1 MIAIIDYG
9 MGNLRSVSK
18 AFEAVGHEA
27 VVTRDPHVIGNASH
41 VVLPGVGAF
50 GDCMANVERYGLAE
64 PIRTAIQSGKP
75 FLGICLGLQLLFE
88 ESEEFGTHKGLGI
101 IPGTVRRFAADLEL
115 KVPHMGWNNVTHRVT
130 IDQKLWI
137 VDMNIMMGNKGWS
150 MAIVGLAVLAVGGCS
165 GLKVTTKASSDL
177 ARYQIRT
184 IALVPFTILATPQVR
199 DVVDQAFSM
208 PSGARRSDMAIA
220 VPPNTDQLVRE
231 TVTVPMSAGDTITQL
246 LWSRLK
252 TRQGVTVLAPSEAA
266 KVLASQSTTQS
277 PAGQLPAVVVAK
289 QLKVDASLIGQ
300 VLMYQERV
308 GGRFG
313 ASPPA
318 TVGFEAKVI
327 AADGQVLWVGNYYE
341 RQRPMIEDVM
351 GFIQRHGMFVTAEEL
366 ATYGVEHL
374 LLEFPFG
381 TGEER

>member
-1 MIAIIDYG
+1 
-9 MGNLRSVSK
+9 
-18 AFEAVGHEA
+18 
-27 VVTRDPHVIGNASH
+27 
-41 VVLPGVGAF
+41 
-50 GDCMANVERYGLAE
+50 
-64 PIRTAIQSGKP
+64 
-75 FLGICLGLQLLFE
+75 
-88 ESEEFGTHKGLGI
+88 
-101 IPGTVRRFAADLEL
+101 
-115 KVPHMGWNNVTHRVT
+115 
-130 IDQKLWI
+130 
-137 VDMNIMMGNKGWS
+137 MMDKKGWS

-165 GLKVTTKASSDL
+165 GSKVTTKASSEL

-231 TVTVPMSAGDTITQL
+231 TVTVPMSAGDTVTQL
-246 LWSRLK
+246 LWSRLR

-277 PAGQLPAVVVAK
+277 PAGQLPAVAVAK

>member
-1 MIAIIDYG
+1 
-9 MGNLRSVSK
+9 
-18 AFEAVGHEA
+18 
-27 VVTRDPHVIGNASH
+27 
-41 VVLPGVGAF
+41 
-50 GDCMANVERYGLAE
+50 
-64 PIRTAIQSGKP
+64 
-75 FLGICLGLQLLFE
+75 
-88 ESEEFGTHKGLGI
+88 
-101 IPGTVRRFAADLEL
+101 
-115 KVPHMGWNNVTHRVT
+115 
-130 IDQKLWI
+130 
-137 VDMNIMMGNKGWS
+137 

-165 GLKVTTKASSDL
+165 GSKVTTKASSDL

-199 DVVDQAFSM
+199 DVVDQAFTM

-231 TVTVPMSAGDTITQL
+231 TVTVPMSAGDTVTQL
-246 LWSRLK
+246 LWSRLR

-277 PAGQLPAVVVAK
+277 PVGQLPAVAVAK

>member
-1 MIAIIDYG
+1 
-9 MGNLRSVSK
+9 
-18 AFEAVGHEA
+18 
-27 VVTRDPHVIGNASH
+27 
-41 VVLPGVGAF
+41 
-50 GDCMANVERYGLAE
+50 
-64 PIRTAIQSGKP
+64 
-75 FLGICLGLQLLFE
+75 
-88 ESEEFGTHKGLGI
+88 
-101 IPGTVRRFAADLEL
+101 
-115 KVPHMGWNNVTHRVT
+115 
-130 IDQKLWI
+130 
-137 VDMNIMMGNKGWS
+137 VDMNMMDKMGWS

-165 GLKVTTKASSDL
+165 GSKVTTKTSSDL

-231 TVTVPMSAGDTITQL
+231 TVTVPMSAGDTVTQL
-246 LWSRLK
+246 LWSRLS

-277 PAGQLPAVVVAK
+277 PAGPLPAVTVAK

-351 GFIQRHGMFVTAEEL
+351 GFIQRRGMFVTAEEL

>member
-1 MIAIIDYG
+1 
-9 MGNLRSVSK
+9 
-18 AFEAVGHEA
+18 
-27 VVTRDPHVIGNASH
+27 
-41 VVLPGVGAF
+41 
-50 GDCMANVERYGLAE
+50 
-64 PIRTAIQSGKP
+64 
-75 FLGICLGLQLLFE
+75 
-88 ESEEFGTHKGLGI
+88 
-101 IPGTVRRFAADLEL
+101 
-115 KVPHMGWNNVTHRVT
+115 
-130 IDQKLWI
+130 
-137 VDMNIMMGNKGWS
+137 MNMMGNKGWS

-165 GLKVTTKASSDL
+165 GSKVTTKASSEL

-184 IALVPFTILATPQVR
+184 IALIPFTILATPQVR

-231 TVTVPMSAGDTITQL
+231 TVTVPMSAGDTVTQL
-246 LWSRLK
+246 LWSRLS

-277 PAGQLPAVVVAK
+277 PAGQLPAVAVAK
-289 QLKVDASLIGQ
+289 QLKVDASLVGQ

-351 GFIQRHGMFVTAEEL
+351 GFIQRRGMFVTAEEL

-381 TGEER
+381 TGEEH

>member
-1 MIAIIDYG
+1 
-9 MGNLRSVSK
+9 
-18 AFEAVGHEA
+18 
-27 VVTRDPHVIGNASH
+27 
-41 VVLPGVGAF
+41 
-50 GDCMANVERYGLAE
+50 
-64 PIRTAIQSGKP
+64 
-75 FLGICLGLQLLFE
+75 
-88 ESEEFGTHKGLGI
+88 
-101 IPGTVRRFAADLEL
+101 
-115 KVPHMGWNNVTHRVT
+115 
-130 IDQKLWI
+130 
-137 VDMNIMMGNKGWS
+137 MNMMGNKGWS
-150 MAIVGLAVLAVGGCS
+150 MAIVGLTVLVVGGCS
-165 GLKVTTKASSDL
+165 GSKVTTKAASDL

-208 PSGARRSDMAIA
+208 PSGARRSDIAIA

-231 TVTVPMSAGDTITQL
+231 TVTVPMSAGDTVTQL

-252 TRQGVTVLAPSEAA
+252 TRQGVTVLAPNEAA
-266 KVLASQSTTQS
+266 KVLASQATTQP
-277 PAGQLPAVVVAK
+277 PAGQLPAVAVAK

>member
-1 MIAIIDYG
+1 
-9 MGNLRSVSK
+9 
-18 AFEAVGHEA
+18 
-27 VVTRDPHVIGNASH
+27 
-41 VVLPGVGAF
+41 
-50 GDCMANVERYGLAE
+50 
-64 PIRTAIQSGKP
+64 
-75 FLGICLGLQLLFE
+75 
-88 ESEEFGTHKGLGI
+88 
-101 IPGTVRRFAADLEL
+101 
-115 KVPHMGWNNVTHRVT
+115 
-130 IDQKLWI
+130 
-137 VDMNIMMGNKGWS
+137 MNMMGNKGWS
-150 MAIVGLAVLAVGGCS
+150 MAIIGLAVLAVGGCS
-165 GLKVTTKASSDL
+165 GSKVTTKASSDL

-231 TVTVPMSAGDTITQL
+231 TVTVPMSAGDTVTQL
-246 LWSRLK
+246 LWSRLR

-277 PAGQLPAVVVAK
+277 PAGQLPAVAVAK

>member
-1 MIAIIDYG
+1 
-9 MGNLRSVSK
+9 
-18 AFEAVGHEA
+18 
-27 VVTRDPHVIGNASH
+27 
-41 VVLPGVGAF
+41 
-50 GDCMANVERYGLAE
+50 
-64 PIRTAIQSGKP
+64 
-75 FLGICLGLQLLFE
+75 
-88 ESEEFGTHKGLGI
+88 
-101 IPGTVRRFAADLEL
+101 
-115 KVPHMGWNNVTHRVT
+115 
-130 IDQKLWI
+130 
-137 VDMNIMMGNKGWS
+137 MNMMGNKGWS
-150 MAIVGLAVLAVGGCS
+150 MVIVGLTVLVVGGCS
-165 GLKVTTKASSDL
+165 GSKVTTKASSDL

-231 TVTVPMSAGDTITQL
+231 TVTVPTTAGDTVTQL
-246 LWSRLK
+246 LWSRLR

-266 KVLASQSTTQS
+266 KVLASQPTTQS
-277 PAGQLPAVVVAK
+277 PAGQLSAVEVAK

-366 ATYGVEHL
+366 ATYGFEHL